1 MPALPKQHRRKTV
14 PVIKLDSEHVFKG
27 VLEALGFEPL
37 SSPFNTNNSAHTN
50 MTNMTTMNPTPS
62 SNPSSRKLSILD
74 LPSETQKDILKYASS
89 TDLIALSLVCKQFRD
104 LAAEKLYRTFHI
116 VFPDD
121 DDPLNDSP
129 IDGLAGGLDTFVT
142 SDYDYAQYL
151 REITLETL
159 SGGDKGE
166 RAYRH
171 YLYDVSCGKFMNTLL
186 LLTLR
191 KARALET
198 FKWDIRV
205 ELSRPVFK
213 ALHQIQSI
221 QHLQLRMQSG
231 PSIYQAPPALTS
243 QPATASEA
251 GIAVNIL
258 QHEPITVYFP
268 PSSPTSESNS
278 PNTFS
283 LGSKISSTAHQK
295 ANSGLLPG
303 VKTPPL
309 TLSGFRNLKTL
320 SILDMDTLDY
330 IDELKVCVQN
340 CSPTL
345 SNLRL
350 SFSESLAN
358 KSRKPPPDVHSD
370 DDSEQEDEFGLG
382 GMPPPG
388 LPANPVAP
396 TSSFSGPS
404 KVLSAQQEKK
414 KQEAV
419 LGRIFGLDSKA
430 VKLKAIASEPAKA
443 TKSDEDPKRKFIRS
457 LAPVAAKLM
466 AHIKPGSE
474 ASIEGKETLAMI
486 EKAAKLY
493 IESIDKGKEKIS
505 EAASDGSS
513 TAKATP
519 ASSIASVN
527 DGDDVV
533 MSGGADSEEPGLFD
547 DPETRKKRT
556 GEAEPGLP
564 NPDDIDVEEPEGK
577 ELAIE
582 FEAPGPEVQPD
593 DNAGDLLPI
602 DETEKAD
609 QPPAAPMDSINW
621 ANKLHI
627 LDHHLAIRNSHQLIE
642 KQGEVLRKQMEAFKL
657 KLQSGTLQDIDYK
670 TIAEAEAE
678 FQRVAKQ
685 VEDLSREMQQVTDH
699 IDELQNSAALEEA
712 RMTEYIRDTRGL
724 TLTSLSIY
732 LIPIR
737 ASVLSRAIDIHVLQS
752 ITLLNVGPQIQ
763 FWNVLAR
770 ENKFHPLPLQ
780 KIHTDNVTLPL
791 LAFIA
796 QLDLLTEL
804 FMLERTAKAR
814 VESTAAKTT
823 VTIDQIRKVILKKH
837 VSTLKVLMIRNDAGS
852 EWDLD
857 VKTVLLLCHQGKK
870 LEELACS
877 FGIRTMHALLQ
888 SMPSLESLRALHT
901 FQFRVDDTCVW
912 VMREFRKFTVDIVS
926 HNPDMKLEYLALDT
940 SVERLAR
947 RKYPRAKKVTSK
959 GKGKAKELDLVSAKA
974 LAELALGNSG
984 PSVGWGDSTNAY
996 FDLAESSDE
1005 EDGLGKS
1012 GLRIET
1018 VEGVRFCDVTG
1029 VRIFEKEIIAGR
1041 L

>member
-1 MPALPKQHRRKTV
+1 MDL
-14 PVIKLDSEHVFKG
+14 
-27 VLEALGFEPL
+27 
-37 SSPFNTNNSAHTN
+37 HT
-50 MTNMTTMNPTPS
+50 PTPS
-62 SNPSSRKLSILD
+62 SASSSRKLSILD

-89 TDLIALSLVCKQFRD
+89 ADLIRLSLVCKQFRD

-159 SGGDKGE
+159 TGGDKGE

-171 YLYDVSCGKFMNTLL
+171 YTYDVSCGKFMNTLL

-198 FKWDIRV
+198 FRWDIRV

-221 QHLQLRMQSG
+221 QHLHLRMQAG
-231 PSIYQAPPALTS
+231 PSTYQPPPPLTTS
-243 QPATASEA
+243 QPAAFPEL
-251 GIAVNIL
+251 GIDANM
-258 QHEPITVYFP
+258 QHDSIAVYFP
-268 PSSPTSESNS
+268 PSSLTSEGNS

-283 LGSKISSTAHQK
+283 LGSKISSTTHK
-295 ANSGLLPG
+295 VSNSLLPG
-303 VKTPPL
+303 IKTPPL
-309 TLSGFRNLKTL
+309 TLSAFKNLKTL

-345 SNLRL
+345 STLRL

-370 DDSEQEDEFGLG
+370 DDSDQEDEFGLG

-388 LPANPVAP
+388 LPANPAVAA
-396 TSSFSGPS
+396 SNFSGPS

-419 LGRIFGLDSKA
+419 LGRIFGLDSKTT
-430 VKLKAIASEPAKA
+430 KLKTITTEPAKT
-443 TKSDEDPKRKFIRS
+443 TKSDEDPKRRFIRS

-474 ASIEGKETLAMI
+474 VSIEGKETLAMI

-493 IESIDKGKEKIS
+493 IDSIDKGKEKIS

-556 GEAEPGLP
+556 SGPEPGLP
-564 NPDDIDVEEPEGK
+564 NPDDIDIEEPEGT
-577 ELAIE
+577 ELAID
-582 FEAPGPEVQPD
+582 FEGPSLEVQPD
-593 DNAGDLLPI
+593 DVSVEPTI
-602 DETEKAD
+602 DEMQKAG
-609 QPPAAPMDSINW
+609 QSSAPMDSINW

-724 TLTSLSIY
+724 TLKSLSIY
-732 LIPIR
+732 LIPLK
-737 ASVLSRAIDIHVLQS
+737 ASVLSRGIDIHVLQS

-780 KIHTDNVTLPL
+780 NIHTDNVTLPL

-804 FMLERTAKAR
+804 FLLERSAKSR

-837 VSTLKVLMIRNDAGS
+837 VSTLKVLMIRNEAGQ

-857 VKTVLLLCHQGKK
+857 VKTVVLLCHQGKK

-877 FGIRTMHALLQ
+877 FGIRSMHALLQ
-888 SMPSLESLRALHT
+888 SMPSMESLRALHT
-901 FQFRVDDTCVW
+901 IQFRVDDTCVW

-926 HNPDMKLEYLALDT
+926 HNPDMKLEYLALENA
-940 SVERLAR
+940 VERLAR
-947 RKYPRAKKVTSK
+947 RKAPPPKKMTKDSK
-959 GKGKAKELDLVSAKA
+959 GKGKAKGLDLVSAKA

-984 PSVGWGDSTNAY
+984 PSSSWGDSTNAY
-996 FDLAESSDE
+996 FDLGESSDD

-1012 GLRIET
+1012 GLRVET
-1018 VEGVRFCDVTG
+1018 VEGARFCDVTG
-1029 VRIFEKEIIAGR
+1029 VKIFEKEIITGR